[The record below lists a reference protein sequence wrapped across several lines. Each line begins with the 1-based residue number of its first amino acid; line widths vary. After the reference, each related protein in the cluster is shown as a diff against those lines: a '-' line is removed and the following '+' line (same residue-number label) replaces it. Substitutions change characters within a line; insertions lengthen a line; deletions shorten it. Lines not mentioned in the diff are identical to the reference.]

1 MDDFAFALSAKLLD
15 HHGVSSLVFPLIS
28 LLARLGRCPFLAS
41 HTRTRLHHRFIVSTA
56 STTNALFDTLNA
68 NGLDLDSDRS
78 LGSEH
83 HAGAEG
89 QGQST
94 LDVLAGPSSSPVF
107 VQQHHRRISGL
118 PKRAFIQQTQQAS
131 AAATAAA
138 HVVQQLR
145 DADEEKLEG
154 QNESQLQIEDD
165 ADENDQEMDDLSTGS
180 DSEYSN
186 TWISWFLSTKGNEYF
201 CEVDEEYILD
211 RFNLTGLNG
220 EVHHY
225 TQALDM
231 ITDNLDEPNDE
242 LRDQIE
248 ASARHLYGLI
258 HARFIITSRGLT
270 KMVDK
275 YKKYDF
281 GRCPRVLCYGQPL
294 LPVGLSDVPYQKA
307 VKLYCQ
313 RCEDIYSPKSTRHGQ
328 IDGAYFGSTFPHM
341 LLMVYPQLIVSKSV
355 PGGSNSLSIGFAS
368 TAAAAS
374 ASGGGGGT
382 AGGNGGNARESGSAS
397 STGGNGNGANENS
410 IRERGQHGGAQTGGA
425 NAAVK
430 AERFRPRIFG
440 FQLHESAKLMRWQEA
455 MNHRQVDRLEKQ
467 IIE

>member
-1 MDDFAFALSAKLLD
+1 
-15 HHGVSSLVFPLIS
+15 
-28 LLARLGRCPFLAS
+28 
-41 HTRTRLHHRFIVSTA
+41 
-56 STTNALFDTLNA
+56 
-68 NGLDLDSDRS
+68 
-78 LGSEH
+78 
-83 HAGAEG
+83 
-89 QGQST
+89 
-94 LDVLAGPSSSPVF
+94 
-107 VQQHHRRISGL
+107 
-118 PKRAFIQQTQQAS
+118 
-131 AAATAAA
+131 
-138 HVVQQLR
+138 
-145 DADEEKLEG
+145 
-154 QNESQLQIEDD
+154 
-165 ADENDQEMDDLSTGS
+165 
-180 DSEYSN
+180 
-186 TWISWFLSTKGNEYF
+186 
-201 CEVDEEYILD
+201 
-211 RFNLTGLNG
+211 
-220 EVHHY
+220 
-225 TQALDM
+225 
-231 ITDNLDEPNDE
+231 
-242 LRDQIE
+242 
-248 ASARHLYGLI
+248 
-258 HARFIITSRGLT
+258 
-270 KMVDK
+270 MVDK

>member
-1 MDDFAFALSAKLLD
+1 
-15 HHGVSSLVFPLIS
+15 V
-28 LLARLGRCPFLAS
+28 
-41 HTRTRLHHRFIVSTA
+41 
-56 STTNALFDTLNA
+56 
-68 NGLDLDSDRS
+68 
-78 LGSEH
+78 
-83 HAGAEG
+83 
-89 QGQST
+89 
-94 LDVLAGPSSSPVF
+94 
-107 VQQHHRRISGL
+107 
-118 PKRAFIQQTQQAS
+118 
-131 AAATAAA
+131 
-138 HVVQQLR
+138 
-145 DADEEKLEG
+145 
-154 QNESQLQIEDD
+154 
-165 ADENDQEMDDLSTGS
+165 DDLSTGS

-231 ITDNLDEPNDE
+231 ITDNLGGPSNPSFLFTANLFRSCLSEDEPNDE

-258 HARFIITSRGLT
+258 HARFIITSRGLA

-294 LPVGLSDVPYQKA
+294 LPVGLSDIPYQKA
-307 VKLYCQ
+307 VKLFCQ

-341 LLMVYPQLIVSKSV
+341 LLMVYPQLIVPKSV
-355 PGGSNSLSIGFAS
+355 PGGANSASMGFANN
-368 TAAAAS
+368 AAAAAAAQASGSNNPNSNNNARDSGSTSS
-374 ASGGGGGT
+374 AGDGNNSATGNNGGNEGGLRAGGGG
-382 AGGNGGNARESGSAS
+382 
-397 STGGNGNGANENS
+397 
-410 IRERGQHGGAQTGGA
+410 GQHGGAATGGA

-455 MNHRQVDRLEKQ
+455 MRDKQVDRLERLV
-467 IIE
+467 IE

>member
-1 MDDFAFALSAKLLD
+1 MDGEDVTAAVAAALAAASAVLEEVKAEE
-15 HHGVSSLVFPLIS
+15 G
-28 LLARLGRCPFLAS
+28 G
-41 HTRTRLHHRFIVSTA
+41 
-56 STTNALFDTLNA
+56 
-68 NGLDLDSDRS
+68 
-78 LGSEH
+78 E
-83 HAGAEG
+83 GA
-89 QGQST
+89 
-94 LDVLAGPSSSPVF
+94 PIK
-107 VQQHHRRISGL
+107 RRISGL
-118 PKRAFIQQTQQAS
+118 PRRAALQQQQQEAAALQHQIQQEYEALTNQNDQDQQQEPLGSDQDSDQA
-131 AAATAAA
+131 
-138 HVVQQLR
+138 
-145 DADEEKLEG
+145 E
-154 QNESQLQIEDD
+154 QLQFVE
-165 ADENDQEMDDLSTGS
+165 DENMDDLSTGS
-180 DSEYSN
+180 DSEYAN

-225 TQALDM
+225 SQALDM
-231 ITDNLDEPNDE
+231 ITDNLDEEPSDE

-258 HARFIITSRGLT
+258 HARFVITSRGLT
-270 KMVDK
+270 KMIEK

-341 LLMVYPQLIVSKSV
+341 LLMVYPNLIVPKSV
-355 PGGSNSLSIGFAS
+355 PGGANSASLGFANTPS
-368 TAAAAS
+368 AVANANAGSSGRMAS
-374 ASGGGGGT
+374 RA
-382 AGGNGGNARESGSAS
+382 ESGSAS
-397 STGGNGNGANENS
+397 SAGGGPGGSGQAGNGGGGGAGGSGDLNM
-410 IRERGQHGGAQTGGA
+410 RGGQHGGAITGGA

-455 MNHRQVDRLEKQ
+455 TRDQQVDRLEKYV
-467 IIE
+467 IE